1 MDPQW
6 NKELHPNWYLDI
18 SPMHYLILGSFP
30 PHAERRAY
38 PFFYPNL
45 RNRFW
50 RLLADIAGEELT
62 WKKTDSDK
70 EAAVQERYR
79 IMKKLQA
86 GVQNLGQEIERKGK
100 SALDTHIKIT
110 RFQDIRSILEAHPEL
125 QRILLPGFSAEH
137 STARSFLRYLQQAE
151 IEHSTIDS
159 VRPENAFEIYIAG
172 RSINC
177 VVLNSTSTASR
188 IKYEVL
194 LDQFRRYLV
203 PGK

>member
-6 NKELHPNWYLDI
+6 NKELHPNWYRDI
-18 SPMHYLILGSFP
+18 SPMRYLILGSFP
-30 PHAERRAY
+30 PSPERRDY
-38 PFFYPNL
+38 PFYYPNL

-50 RLLADIAGEELT
+50 RLLADVAGAKLS

-70 EAAVQERYR
+70 ERYA
-79 IMKKLQA
+79 IMQQLQA

-110 RFQDIRSILEAHPEL
+110 RFQDIRSIIEAHQEL

-137 STARSFLRYLQQAE
+137 STARSFLRYLRETDIKHSA
-151 IEHSTIDS
+151 IEL

-172 RSINC
+172 RSIDC

-194 LDQFRRYLV
+194 LDQFRRQLAS
-203 PGK
+203 